1 MSIESWTS
9 AIKFLWTLTRS
20 CMTGQNKTH
29 KMIYTGY
36 ICTSIVRKVTD
47 VTYWDVEENFVYFRW
62 SEELPQRIQ
71 EILGKDLK
79 GRISRITFF
88 II

>member
-1 MSIESWTS
+1 
-9 AIKFLWTLTRS
+9 
-20 CMTGQNKTH
+20 MTGQNKTH